1 MAMVVVDTIAAYRQT
16 SDSSRLAWS
25 KGRQPCGTVLHSSDE
40 PGELLQWL
48 CCDDITINILM
59 SFTITTAV
67 EVSFKVTFRDLVY
80 CTLG

>member
-1 MAMVVVDTIAAYRQT
+1 MTTVDADATAAYRRI
-16 SDSSRLAWS
+16 SGSSRLAWS